1 MQEEQKK
8 QIEKWTG
15 KDFFHLILFTL
26 ITLLFS
32 IRGGQMPEAAWLTLR
47 HIAAYV
53 LYGLIMVL
61 LFLGL
66 TKKMFKLNPSRKKI
80 IKWAFALAA
89 IFSVNQF
96 MHELFL
102 ALTGQKGP

>member
-1 MQEEQKK
+1 MEEQPNK
-8 QIEKWTG
+8 QGEKWSG
-15 KDFFHLILFTL
+15 RDFFHLAIFII
-26 ITLLFS
+26 ITFAFS
-32 IRGGQMPEAAWLTLR
+32 VRGGTMPEAAWITIR
-47 HIAAYV
+47 HIAAYL

-66 TKKMFKLNPSRKKI
+66 AKKMFKLRPSRKKI

-89 IFSVNQF
+89 MFSLNQF
-96 MHELFL
+96 VHELFL